1 MNCRKIELFRLP
13 QYSLTRSISGWRK
26 WQRSAGNKSRQ
37 ACLVVAW
44 YIRDET
50 YSKTLAELVNFA
62 DRIRSLGIVWICF
75 FCDSKIGERHTKMCD
90 QTGFAG
96 SIWIAARILSNVP
109 YLILFSIHSG
119 TVTFEKGE
127 IVRRLG
133 SETLHFSNRSTGV

>member
-26 WQRSAGNKSRQ
+26 WQRSAGNKPRQ

-44 YIRDET
+44 HIRDET

-62 DRIRSLGIVWICF
+62 DRICSLGIVVWICF

-90 QTGFAG
+90 QTGFR
-96 SIWIAARILSNVP
+96 RIHLDCRP
-109 YLILFSIHSG
+109 
-119 TVTFEKGE
+119 
-127 IVRRLG
+127 
-133 SETLHFSNRSTGV
+133 ETLKCTLLDSVLNPFRNRYFREGRNRTTPKL